1 MALLFNFVVM
11 NSISMT
17 GAFIVTLALLSYGIG
32 SISIQRFKMV
42 SPGVLWF
49 LTLGVVLDITATAFM
64 IVGSKNTPFTLHG
77 FLGYSALIAM
87 LVDTILIWRIYV
99 KHKIN
104 AFINRKLHY
113 YSKLAYLY
121 WILAYITGSV
131 LIIWR

>member
-1 MALLFNFVVM
+1 
-11 NSISMT
+11 MT

-32 SISIQRFKMV
+32 SISIQRFKMI

-87 LVDTILIWRIYV
+87 LVDTILIWRVYSQ
-99 KHKIN
+99 HKIN
-104 AFINRKLHY
+104 AFISKKLHY